1 MKIDGFPG
9 ASDHAPEGSR
19 SSESSSQHFALA
31 SKFDAKS
38 DAKTLPESMKNRGKR
53 LPGTPSKIVWKF
65 HGQKLGKVSQKAPE
79 NEPKGGPGTS
89 KKGGI
94 SGYLKDRDPG
104 TVPDLVLVRFWWDFG
119 GHLVRF

>member
-38 DAKTLPESMKNRGKR
+38 DAKTLPKSMKNRGKR

-89 KKGGI
+89 KKRANR
-94 SGYLKDRDPG
+94 GYFKDRGPG
-104 TVPDLVLVRFWWDFG
+104 TVLDLILVRFW
-119 GHLVRF
+119 